1 MNGWIIF
8 CSVVSLLLFVLPFKM
23 PRPEYQSLRRPRSLL
38 GVFLREARWTR
49 GARLR
54 VNLLRLGFVL
64 CLLVVFLPPM
74 MLVQIQQL
82 SLQGGL
88 GLRMAILIES
98 IALILGC
105 VLSVLAIV
113 ISDMVISFKAPL
125 RRSTTT
131 PIAWLIPIYEISF
144 AIGALIAAI
153 VA

>member
-1 MNGWIIF
+1 
-8 CSVVSLLLFVLPFKM
+8 
-23 PRPEYQSLRRPRSLL
+23 
-38 GVFLREARWTR
+38 
-49 GARLR
+49 
-54 VNLLRLGFVL
+54 
-64 CLLVVFLPPM
+64 
-74 MLVQIQQL
+74 
-82 SLQGGL
+82 LQGGL